1 MRVEDIPVDINL
13 KSSGPNYKDSEI
25 VFSAEFQLKPYV
37 VSSSESNNG
46 TNSSSATALAT
57 NMTNP
62 VKVNEFSK
70 SVSVTSNEI
79 VASQYAPLEKY
90 SFDLAQLAWVR
101 GKDIEYKDR
110 SFSLIIGF
118 TSGRIYDAN
127 KKTKTTYTN
136 NTQHYSNGT
145 SSSSTMVES
154 EELPGISLGERS
166 GGCGGSLAFNVF
178 KEYDDFTVTYAMGVA
193 YGFMT
198 DEAKQLA
205 KQYATSKNLAYFPAD
220 SKSIGGRMTFVNST
234 DVIDGAWL
242 GINFSF

>member
-1 MRVEDIPVDINL
+1 
-13 KSSGPNYKDSEI
+13 
-25 VFSAEFQLKPYV
+25 
-37 VSSSESNNG
+37 
-46 TNSSSATALAT
+46 
-57 NMTNP
+57 
-62 VKVNEFSK
+62 
-70 SVSVTSNEI
+70 
-79 VASQYAPLEKY
+79 
-90 SFDLAQLAWVR
+90 
-101 GKDIEYKDR
+101 
-110 SFSLIIGF
+110 
-118 TSGRIYDAN
+118 
-127 KKTKTTYTN
+127 
-136 NTQHYSNGT
+136 
-145 SSSSTMVES
+145 MVES